1 MSEEKNPWQLRFERE
16 RKARKESELLL
27 ENKSQELWEINQS
40 LENQVSERTNSLK
53 KALDMAEMSNKAKDQ
68 FMANISHELKTP
80 LNSINII
87 SSIMK
92 KNTTENLDDKQVKN
106 LGIINNCGKELL
118 LLVNDLL
125 DLSKIDKGLI
135 NIKNEQ
141 INLQEFI
148 EQINNRFISQIKE
161 KSLTLSLNIDISITH
176 IYSDLY
182 RLNQIIDNL
191 LSNAIKFTSKG
202 KISLF
207 LTDENENIKILI
219 KDEGI
224 GISEDQLLTIFDRF
238 KQVDGSTSRKYGGT
252 GLGLSITKELVS
264 LLKGEILVSSELDK
278 GTTFELIIPKTTN
291 DSQNIS
297 TAKIENDFTQDI
309 KTVNIIDETI
319 TSKIKVEK
327 EKKVLEKV
335 LILNNNPIT
344 FIMMI
349 VELRKRYEVFQATNL
364 VEFLKINSNNT
375 INKAILDIST
385 LKNEEYEKLLQS
397 ENSNFVM
404 IHIDEVEEKLNK
416 KSILKIQKKEIRESL
431 NKI

>member
-319 TSKIKVEK
+319 TSKNKIEK

>member
-135 NIKNEQ
+135 KIKNEQ

-319 TSKIKVEK
+319 TSKNKIEK

-404 IHIDEVEEKLNK
+404 IHIDEVEEKLNN

>member
-364 VEFLKINSNNT
+364 VEFLKINNNNK